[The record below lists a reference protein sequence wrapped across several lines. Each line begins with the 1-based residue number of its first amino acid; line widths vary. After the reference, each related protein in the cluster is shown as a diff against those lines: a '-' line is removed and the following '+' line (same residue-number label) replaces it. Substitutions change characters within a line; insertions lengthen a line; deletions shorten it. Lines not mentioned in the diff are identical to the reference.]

1 MVIDIS
7 IDTTIE
13 NIDVA
18 TYFKLKDIKDKKK
31 NIATICHNSN
41 QKLIEND
48 EYIKLQF
55 EEMNLLKEDYELF

>member
-18 TYFKLKDIKDKKK
+18 TYFKLKDIKNKKK
-31 NIATICHNSN
+31 NIATICHNLN

>member
-18 TYFKLKDIKDKKK
+18 TYFILKDIKDKKK

-41 QKLIEND
+41 QKLIESD

>member
-18 TYFKLKDIKDKKK
+18 TYFILKDIKDKKK